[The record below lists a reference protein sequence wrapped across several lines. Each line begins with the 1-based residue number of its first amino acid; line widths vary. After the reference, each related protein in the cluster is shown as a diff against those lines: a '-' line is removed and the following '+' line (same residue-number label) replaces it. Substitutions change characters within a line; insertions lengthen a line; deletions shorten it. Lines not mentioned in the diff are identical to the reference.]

1 MDNFANLWLIG
12 AGGMAVEYAKVLTAQ
27 GISFICIG
35 RGETSACKFKE
46 KTGIAVVSGGVQS
59 FIESG
64 AQVPEYAI
72 VSVCVSE
79 LAPIAIL
86 LMQCGIKHILLEK
99 PGGLN
104 YEEIKKV
111 SEIAI
116 EHNTD
121 VKIAYNR
128 RFYASVLVGEE
139 IIKQDGG
146 VVSFNFEFTEWLD
159 IIKKA
164 HSNDDIG
171 DIFLAN
177 STHVVDM
184 AFFLGGN
191 PREMSCFSKIEGHQ
205 FDDNVTRIFTGAGVS
220 VSNAFFSYQAN
231 WTSPGRWSVEMLTSK
246 HRLIF
251 RPLEQLHIQKMKS
264 VAIDKVDID
273 DSLDKIYK
281 PGLYREVDA
290 FFSHTMGERF
300 LTIQDQMQQCTF
312 YKQMENKL

>member
-1 MDNFANLWLIG
+1 MNDFANLWLIG

-27 GISFICIG
+27 GIPFICIG
-35 RGETSACKFKE
+35 RGETSASKFKE
-46 KTGIAVVSGGVQS
+46 KTGINAVSGGVQS

-79 LAPIAIL
+79 LAPVAIL
-86 LMQCGIKHILLEK
+86 LMQCGIKYILLEK

-111 SEIAI
+111 SEVAI

-128 RFYASVLVGEE
+128 RFYASVLAGEE
-139 IIKQDGG
+139 IIKKDGG
-146 VVSFNFEFTEWLD
+146 VASFNFEFTEWLD
-159 IIKKA
+159 IIKRA
-164 HSNDDIG
+164 HGNDDIG
-171 DIFLAN
+171 DIFLTN

-191 PREMSCFSKIEGHQ
+191 PKEISCFSKIEGNQ
-205 FDDNVTRIFTGAGVS
+205 FDDNVFRIFSGAGVS
-220 VSNAFFSYQAN
+220 VSDAFFSYQAN
-231 WTSPGRWSVEMLTSK
+231 WTSPGRWGVEMLTSQ

-273 DSLDKIYK
+273 DTLDKIYK

-290 FFSHTMGERF
+290 FFSHTLGERF
-300 LTIQDQMQQCTF
+300 LTIHDQVQQCAY
-312 YKQMENKL
+312 YKRIENKL